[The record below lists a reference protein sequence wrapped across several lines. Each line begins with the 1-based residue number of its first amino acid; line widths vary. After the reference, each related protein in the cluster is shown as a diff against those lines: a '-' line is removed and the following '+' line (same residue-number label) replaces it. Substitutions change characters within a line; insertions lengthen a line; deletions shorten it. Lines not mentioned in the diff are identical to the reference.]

1 MYREITTEQL
11 EHTVNLM
18 IRSRNE
24 QFDPSAFNLAFPTE
38 VAECNGP
45 DRAVVFRYHTY
56 PWMQNLNGVV
66 HGGIAATI
74 LDVSMAT
81 LSISLYGVITP
92 TVSMTINYTRPI
104 PLDADILVKVHA
116 TYTGESSAQLTACM
130 YLPGEERLPL
140 ATASGV
146 YHAAGAGKKTAKAQA
161 FRREAEK
168 AG

>member
-1 MYREITTEQL
+1 
-11 EHTVNLM
+11 
-18 IRSRNE
+18 
-24 QFDPSAFNLAFPTE
+24 
-38 VAECNGP
+38 
-45 DRAVVFRYHTY
+45 
-56 PWMQNLNGVV
+56 MQNLNGVV